1 MRLLYFIFNIFLNY
15 SLRLYF
21 RNIRLVNATKK
32 RFSRTIFVSNHASA
46 FMDPLIISVLRNPI
60 VFFMTRSDVFT
71 KLSSPFLASAHMI
84 PIYRQADGGNAVEKN
99 KDSFR
104 KATEILDNNRSLLI
118 FGEGMTD
125 DVFERR
131 LKPLKK
137 GALRIG
143 FTALEAINWEKEI
156 RIVPIGCNYSF
167 PNQMRSDILMAE
179 STPIILNDYKEDYLE
194 NPSKTINELNRVL
207 EQKLAGVL
215 THIEL
220 DSDFEFHEQVMMLT
234 RQGMSPLCYNQQ
246 IPLEKR
252 WRYSQELA
260 NFLNQFKGDYPSELR
275 NLSTEV
281 QDYFKKLNKQKIT
294 EDVLYRRMNSKQ
306 FLRGMLLMLL
316 FPVAILGFVHA
327 YTPYFFTKRFVEKSF
342 KRNVF
347 WCSVKMVMTLVLMQL
362 FNLPLLFVLP
372 GMLSIGFWPVFAY
385 YISLGLIG
393 LIWYNWRKEFLIFLS
408 DLSNKN
414 HANEKS
420 LWEERLALI
429 ARIEQT
435 IPVNI
440 SI

>member
-1 MRLLYFIFNIFLNY
+1 
-15 SLRLYF
+15 
-21 RNIRLVNATKK
+21 
-32 RFSRTIFVSNHASA
+32 
-46 FMDPLIISVLRNPI
+46 
-60 VFFMTRSDVFT
+60 
-71 KLSSPFLASAHMI
+71 MI

-99 KDSFR
+99 KESFR
-104 KATEILDNNRSLLI
+104 KATEILDNNKSLLI

-167 PNQMRSDILMAE
+167 PNRMRSDILMAE
-179 STPIILNDYKEDYLE
+179 STPIILNDYKDEYLE

-207 EQKLAGVL
+207 EQKLAGVI

-220 DSDFEFHEQVMMLT
+220 ESDFEFHEQVMMLT
-234 RQGMSPLCYNQQ
+234 RQGMSPICNDNH
-246 IPLEKR
+246 IPLKKR

-260 NFLNQFKGDYPSELR
+260 NFLNQFNGDYPAELR
-275 NLSTEV
+275 QLKDEV
-281 QDYFKKLNKQKIT
+281 KAYFAKLNEQKIT
-294 EDVLYRRMNSKQ
+294 EDVLYRRINSRQ
-306 FLRGMLLMLL
+306 FLRVIQLILL
-316 FPVAILGFVHA
+316 FPVAILGFIHA
-327 YTPYFFTKRFVEKSF
+327 YTPYFLIKRFVEKSF
-342 KRNVF
+342 KREVF
-347 WCSVKMVMTLVLMQL
+347 WCSVKMVMTLLSMQL

-372 GMLSIGFWPVFAY
+372 GLLSVGFWPVFAY

-393 LIWYNWRKEFLIFLS
+393 LIWYDWRKEFFIFLS

-414 HANEKS
+414 HSNEKN
-420 LWEERLALI
+420 LWAERLALI

-440 SI
+440 SV